1 MKTELEIVYNILETV
16 TAGHVTIDYPLNERL
31 VRSYL
36 REFRADSIRKNYLN
50 GHTVPE
56 FLFQDKNIV
65 LNAFLNTSIPNT
77 HHIENPHHL
86 EGTYEY
92 TFKMPK
98 IIHLDHNYGA
108 YFYFMGEQVSLY
120 SDYEYNLNKKNFYN
134 NNKPMCS
141 IVSSEKGKIYLPGN
155 YANLITRQKIKS
167 ITLRA
172 ILADPDEG
180 SGYDWRSSQY
190 PFPEE
195 RLPELTNS
203 ILARKFGIILN
214 AKPDEVIN
222 ARKDEILYH
231 ENHNLSNG

>member
-31 VRSYL
+31 IRSYL

-56 FLFQDKNIV
+56 FLFQDKYV
-65 LNAFLNTSIPNT
+65 ELNPFLNTSTPNS
-77 HHIENPHHL
+77 HHL
-86 EGTYEY
+86 QEYYEY

-108 YFYFMGEQVSLY
+108 YFYFMGDQVSLY

-134 NNKPMCS
+134 NTKPMCS
-141 IVSSEKGKIYLPGN
+141 IVSSEKGKIYLPGS
-155 YANLITRQKIKS
+155 YANIVTGHRIKN

-180 SGYDWRSSQY
+180 SGYDWKSSQY

-203 ILARKFGIILN
+203 ILSRKFGIILN